1 MNTTFE
7 AQNNQSLF
15 ERNEADN
22 KLVTELQKGIDSGFV
37 EDWDFDK
44 WLKEVNQKYKTK
56 ENTHR

>member
-15 ERNEADN
+15 ERKEADN

-37 EDWDFDK
+37 EDWDFNE
-44 WLKEVNQKYKTK
+44 WLKEVNQKYETK

>member
-37 EDWDFDK
+37 EDWDFNE

-56 ENTHR
+56 KNTHR